1 MTGNPL
7 IRIARIVR
15 TTFTVL
21 GGDQDRTLA
30 IVPGSSPECKGRMA
44 PGQPDSGTI
53 YRELPIADLD
63 SWRPLRCPVGAVM
76 AATAPTSVPEKRK
89 LSFTEFLAEVDEK
102 SWQC

>member
-21 GGDQDRTLA
+21 GRDQDRTLA

-53 YRELPIADLD
+53 YRELTIADLETPKVPCY
-63 SWRPLRCPVGAVM
+63 RAVI
-76 AATAPTSVPEKRK
+76 AATAPTSVPEKRE